1 VTRLRPLRE
10 DELGPYLGVLREAYL
25 REIVDSGTMERV
37 DAEKKVEAD
46 IAEQLSDGLRTPDT
60 YLYAVEDDTGNAV
73 GYLWWAKRPDQV
85 GKPMAFVY
93 DLWIHEDARG
103 RGLGRAAMV
112 ALEDEVRRV
121 GLDRIHLN
129 VFGYNTPARRLYE
142 SLGYTEFSVHMGKS
156 LPPP

>member
-1 VTRLRPLRE
+1 MTRLRPLRD
-10 DELGPYLGVLREAYL
+10 DELGRYLEVLREAYL
-25 REIVDSGTMERV
+25 REIVVSGTMVRV

-46 IAEQLSDGLRTPDT
+46 IAAQLPDGIRTTDT
-60 YLYAVEDDTGNAV
+60 YVYAVEDDTGKAV

-93 DLWIHEDARG
+93 DVWINEDARG
-103 RGLGRAAMV
+103 RGFGRAAMV

-129 VFGYNTPARRLYE
+129 VFGYNTPARQLYQ
-142 SLGYTEFSVHMGKS
+142 SLGYTEFSVLMGKR
-156 LPPP
+156 LPPS